1 MQIIQFVSLL
11 FLPRAQMH
19 VHGHTGTDTHL
30 CSPLSGL
37 NHVEFPFTT
46 RRITNRA
53 ELRNTCC
60 LMELHMKECDGVREG
75 EGHPS
80 LGGSAMRPFLIVS
93 IGQHQLRPA
102 AQSRQTIY

>member
-1 MQIIQFVSLL
+1 MSADIKPVGSDMQIIQFVSLSL
-11 FLPRAQMH
+11 FLPRARIH

-30 CSPLSGL
+30 YSPLSGL
-37 NHVEFPFTT
+37 NHVEFPFTV

-75 EGHPS
+75 EREKDIPVCVDQRCV
-80 LGGSAMRPFLIVS
+80 LF
-93 IGQHQLRPA
+93 
-102 AQSRQTIY
+102 